1 MDIKNE
7 KISFYLCLAIGS
19 FSVSLDRIAAYL
31 SSVGRSLDR
40 KPSVAYQTFLLI
52 KQMNIYVANVPF
64 KANDD
69 ELRELF
75 EEFGEVSSAR
85 IIMDKFTGKSRG
97 FAFVE
102 MPNDD
107 EAKQAISQ
115 LNDFDFMGKVLVVNE
130 ARPREDR
137 PRTSG
142 GGGFGGG
149 GNRGGGGGFGGGGGS
164 RGGYGGGGGGG
175 RDNDFKKRW

>member
-1 MDIKNE
+1 
-7 KISFYLCLAIGS
+7 
-19 FSVSLDRIAAYL
+19 
-31 SSVGRSLDR
+31 
-40 KPSVAYQTFLLI
+40 
-52 KQMNIYVANVPF
+52 MNIYVANVPF

-75 EEFGEVSSAR
+75 EEFGEVASAR

-137 PRTSG
+137 PRTGG

-149 GNRGGGGGFGGGGGS
+149 GGGGRDGNRGGGGGGGS

-175 RDNDFKKRW
+175 GGRDNDYKKRW

>member
-1 MDIKNE
+1 
-7 KISFYLCLAIGS
+7 
-19 FSVSLDRIAAYL
+19 
-31 SSVGRSLDR
+31 
-40 KPSVAYQTFLLI
+40 
-52 KQMNIYVANVPF
+52 MNIYVANVPF

-75 EEFGEVSSAR
+75 EEFGEVASAR

-149 GNRGGGGGFGGGGGS
+149 GGRDGNRGGGGGGS

-175 RDNDFKKRW
+175 RDNDYKKRW